1 MQTDHLP
8 DCPCCG
14 GDAEYVETMYGA
26 GMLLSASI
34 RCRDCDLHIEH
45 RGVAGKIADTRAKV
59 IAAWSCRVPKNKL
72 CLIVSQYYY
81 SRYCFLAVYNPDT
94 FRAQAMACVAAL
106 EDYKR
111 PQGDPRSINYG
122 DLSDE
127 WYRKGARRY
136 NVNDSGDI
144 YFVMGDSVDELLP
157 EIRDYYQ
164 SAERERHLDRRK
176 GTAKKI
182 ALHHQASVVYGI
194 VKSIF
199 NLI

>member
-1 MQTDHLP
+1 M
-8 DCPCCG
+8 
-14 GDAEYVETMYGA
+14 EE
-26 GMLLSASI
+26 
-34 RCRDCDLHIEH
+34 
-45 RGVAGKIADTRAKV
+45 
-59 IAAWSCRVPKNKL
+59 
-72 CLIVSQYYY
+72 
-81 SRYCFLAVYNPDT
+81 
-94 FRAQAMACVAAL
+94 
-106 EDYKR
+106 R
-111 PQGDPRSINYG
+111 PQGDPRPINYG

-144 YFVMGDSVDELLP
+144 YFVMGDSVDKLLP

-164 SAERERHLDRRK
+164 SAERERRLDRRK